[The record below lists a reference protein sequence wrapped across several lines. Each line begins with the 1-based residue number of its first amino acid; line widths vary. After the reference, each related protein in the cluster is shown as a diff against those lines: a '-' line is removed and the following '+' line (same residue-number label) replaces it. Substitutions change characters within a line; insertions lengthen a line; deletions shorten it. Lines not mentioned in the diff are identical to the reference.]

1 MYSYIHTYLLYN
13 QNNFFIFSQFRP
25 DVIKSALE
33 TDCDEAN
40 EESLGNKCMV
50 LCLCKNDINSD
61 VNEWIVF
68 PYIQIP
74 VSS

>member
-1 MYSYIHTYLLYN
+1 M
-13 QNNFFIFSQFRP
+13 
-25 DVIKSALE
+25 IKSALE

-50 LCLCKNDINSD
+50 LCLCKNDVNSD
-61 VNEWIVF
+61 VNVWIVF